1 MGCGPEVIYDRAE
14 TLPAE
19 GWSYADSVAFEFAI
33 PDTVRNYDLVL
44 MVEHDQ
50 TFPYQNFYVNIHT
63 DFPNGRRT
71 TQLVSLQLAGDFG
84 AWLGNRGGKT
94 CTLDIPI
101 LSGARFSQSGAFG
114 VTVEQHTRDEP
125 LQGIR
130 EIGLSV
136 VLAQE

>member
-84 AWLGNRGGKT
+84 AWLGNRGEKLVRWTSPSFRG
-94 CTLDIPI
+94 
-101 LSGARFSQSGAFG
+101 
-114 VTVEQHTRDEP
+114 RDSP
-125 LQGIR
+125 SPGHLG
-130 EIGLSV
+130 
-136 VLAQE
+136 